1 LNMTFYLFQ
10 LIMLDWDASS
20 EAYFRCRIYQIVKH
34 HQQRPYGNGTSEIS
48 RGIIRVTKK
57 GWRWCNLAIWC
68 HGMVDLYFIVIR
80 NPGELV
86 CLGTKYSLRSCCTY
100 QVCLLVRGGRSQVP
114 MILFLASPACMR
126 DSRPGTYVLRNRN
139 ASPACHLTEAPKSY
153 A

>member
-114 MILFLASPACMR
+114 MILFLASPCAIQGR
-126 DSRPGTYVLRNRN
+126 EHTYCET
-139 ASPACHLTEAPKSY
+139 AMPAQRVT
-153 A
+153 